1 MSDKPVEDEITEQAR
16 HFGRALMALASQHGR
31 AVSWLEQRR
40 IRKEI
45 SRALRQ
51 QRQAEYLQ
59 RQMQKMHT
67 EQAVDRYRAHAYAVQ
82 VRANSPYIDA
92 NRRAR
97 DQVALRSH
105 AVDLQDRVLNSRS
118 LKPVEQ
124 GIALDGIDAATAFPS
139 VDRKGALFAGAWRVK
154 GINALRYRAT
164 VARTREALP
173 QQQTQ
178 VSEERRRINE
188 PRTVETSQPSRARK
202 STPEEREVAVQA
214 LRRAQLD
221 WDLNAPDANAGELRT
236 YDGRVQAAV
245 AAAAEAGV
253 PKRQVEWERSHAV
266 ENSKFT
272 ASIYSTRPGSAEPQ
286 LTQTLHPTEQD
297 AARWTHFAVRRTDWV
312 PGVALKAAVHERGS
326 RDPRFVADG
335 DYEQVTARTASW
347 ASQRERQ
354 QSDKSAAAT
363 KPTAEA
369 DRLSEVE
376 KQLKAIAAD
385 RDRMESKVGILQ
397 RGLDAVTADRD
408 SMRSKLDAAEGRI
421 ETLTNRN
428 QRLAAEIDEV
438 RRDQPDIESLRAERD
453 QYKAERD
460 QAVARL
466 AKRTPP
472 RDRFGSRERVAAE
485 GRDTERMPAPGRE
498 RVVAEGR
505 GTEQVPFHD
514 LDADVQQA
522 LANEMF
528 TAYENTDSAVI
539 REQRAGSGN
548 DQEALNK
555 FAQWW
560 MDKGLV
566 QYRTEQGQ
574 PIYRDGPNSP
584 APNPGTPIADRTNS
598 RNGIERSR

>member
-82 VRANSPYIDA
+82 ARANSPYVDA
-92 NRRAR
+92 DRRAR

-105 AVDLQDRVLNSRS
+105 AIDLQGRVLNSRS

-124 GIALDGIDAATAFPS
+124 GIALDGIDSATAFPS
-139 VDRKGALFAGAWRVK
+139 LDRKGALFAGAWRVK

-173 QQQTQ
+173 QQLAQ

-188 PRTVETSQPSRARK
+188 PRTVEAPQPSRARK

-245 AAAAEAGV
+245 AAATEAGV

-266 ENSKFT
+266 ANSKFT
-272 ASIYSTRPGSAEPQ
+272 ASIYSLRPGSAEPQ

-335 DYEQVTARTASW
+335 DYEQVTKRTATW
-347 ASQRERQ
+347 ASPRERQ
-354 QSDKSAAAT
+354 QPDKPAAA

-369 DRLSEVE
+369 DRLGEVE
-376 KQLKAIAAD
+376 KQLNAIAAD
-385 RDRMESKVGILQ
+385 RDRMESRVLMLQ

-438 RRDQPDIESLRAERD
+438 RRDQPDIDAVRGRTRPVQGRAR
-453 QYKAERD
+453 
-460 QAVARL
+460 
-466 AKRTPP
+466 
-472 RDRFGSRERVAAE
+472 
-485 GRDTERMPAPGRE
+485 PGR
-498 RVVAEGR
+498 R
-505 GTEQVPFHD
+505 
-514 LDADVQQA
+514 QA
-522 LANEMF
+522 RQPD
-528 TAYENTDSAVI
+528 TAA
-539 REQRAGSGN
+539 RA
-548 DQEALNK
+548 L
-555 FAQWW
+555 
-560 MDKGLV
+560 
-566 QYRTEQGQ
+566 RQ
-574 PIYRDGPNSP
+574 P
-584 APNPGTPIADRTNS
+584 
-598 RNGIERSR
+598 